1 MRMTAI
7 ALALAFATGL
17 CTVLSA
23 PVEGEQKC
31 EEVVDP
37 QTGDVIK
44 VNCRDVT
51 PPEAGGDNGSENKS
65 NKTPREPMMWIRF
78 GVYSAGEGFVGACQL
93 VPVAGGVPSGYTR
106 VTADDCGF
114 ETEARPSRDDV
125 EAMVRSLQATL
136 QVPTPTIKLGPDPSD
151 NEWDM
156 AVVGHPVWLWTDAPR
171 TASSVSTGEGMTIAI
186 KATLGVLS
194 FDMGDGA
201 TVGCTQW
208 TPYDAS
214 VPAGTPS
221 PTCGHTYEKASLPQG
236 SYTVSATA
244 TWTAEWSA
252 MGYTGTLP
260 LRSTASREVPV
271 GELQAVVV
279 R

>member
-1 MRMTAI
+1 MLRRLLLAAVMTA
-7 ALALAFATGL
+7 ALL
-17 CTVLSA
+17 
-23 PVEGEQKC
+23 
-31 EEVVDP
+31 VVPSEAGAVIVCDEYYDD
-37 QTGDVIK
+37 TLKRTIK
-44 VNCRDVT
+44 VNCRDL
-51 PPEAGGDNGSENKS
+51 PPADDDADNGSENKKN
-65 NKTPREPMMWIRF
+65 NKPREPMMWIRF

-171 TASSVSTGEGMTIAI
+171 TASSVNTGEGMTIAI

-194 FDMGDGA
+194 LDMGDGT
-201 TVGCTQW
+201 TVSCTQW